1 MSNLATV
8 KPTVSIAT
16 AAKAAMSK
24 KTSEKSAAASKKQ
37 PVKKQPVKVVDF
49 GTVEVVVPSELTEK
63 MNSAKLTYNRY
74 KKATKEWLPKL
85 RTVGSALNELRSL
98 HKADRS
104 FGEALKKTPLKVVSS
119 QDRSELMWL
128 DSHFDE
134 IENLRNDGVITSYSI
149 GVMLKQYRAFKKSTA
164 ADSKPKGLT
173 AKSTT
178 SKAKSAP
185 TSSMS
190 EQRDGMASEKPQT
203 TAKAVTAEALAKMVV
218 DQLTK
223 NGISF
228 ADFENELDKLMK

>member
-16 AAKAAMSK
+16 AAKAALTK
-24 KTSEKSAAASKKQ
+24 KTSKKSAAA
-37 PVKKQPVKVVDF
+37 KKQPVKVVEF
-49 GTVEVVVPSELTEK
+49 GTVEVTVPTELNGK
-63 MNSAKLTYNRY
+63 METAKLTYNRY

-98 HKADRS
+98 YKSDRE
-104 FGEALKKTPLKVVSS
+104 FGQEIAKTPLKVVSR
-119 QDRSELMWL
+119 QDRAELQWL
-128 DSHFDE
+128 DSHWEE

-164 ADSKPKGLT
+164 EDTKPKGLT

-203 TAKAVTAEALAKMVV
+203 TAKAVTAKALAQMVV

-223 NGISF
+223 NGISV